1 LRNDPTDEETRY
13 NYALAKKMLKDNP
26 PKDDKKK
33 TIRKIRIKIKK
44 DDKRTTKKDGDKGR
58 QRRSG

>member
-1 LRNDPTDEETRY
+1 MRKH

-33 TIRKIRIKIKK
+33 DDKK
-44 DDKRTTKKDGDKGR
+44 DKDKDKKKTIKGR
-58 QRRSG
+58 QKTIKIRTTRRSG